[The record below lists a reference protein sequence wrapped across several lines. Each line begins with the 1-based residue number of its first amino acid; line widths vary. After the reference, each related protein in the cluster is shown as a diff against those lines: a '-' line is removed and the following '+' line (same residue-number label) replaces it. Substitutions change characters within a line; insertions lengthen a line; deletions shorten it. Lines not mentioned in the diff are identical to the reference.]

1 MKPFASYRLA
11 LDFSTLY
18 YVSLR
23 TPIHVVNTQLCE
35 SCPSKNYNLL
45 LRARRF
51 FFSFLMD
58 LKKIKWDGFRNQ
70 YIYFGNFPHP
80 LLHDLK
86 NVGCNFLCCFHFF
99 SYIYI
104 YIYIYEKKWKQH
116 RKLQPTFFK
125 SCKSGWGKFPKS
137 RPLAFFCIAWSYL
150 MLSHLAPGNFVRLL
164 LRI

>member
-1 MKPFASYRLA
+1 MKPFASDRLA

-35 SCPSKNYNLL
+35 SCPSKNYYLL

-70 YIYFGNFPHP
+70 YIYFGNFPHR
-80 LLHDLK
+80 
-86 NVGCNFLCCFHFF
+86 
-99 SYIYI
+99 YIYMKRNESSI
-104 YIYIYEKKWKQH
+104 ENYNQH
-116 RKLQPTFFK
+116 F
-125 SCKSGWGKFPKS
+125 S
-137 RPLAFFCIAWSYL
+137 
-150 MLSHLAPGNFVRLL
+150 SHVKADEGNFRSHVRLRFFAL
-164 LRI
+164 HGHI